1 VFRKLTLLL
10 SLVFTFAF
18 SSTTLAVAQDLP
30 AFNPADME
38 GVESGYGRMYM
49 VDLEMLLS
57 SPEAVEDMAA
67 DTPLVGMIGIFTF
80 EDDDAARSN
89 LEPLGDSLT
98 EQANDE
104 GATLE
109 KEGIDLGDE
118 GYAYTG
124 ELPVDESGAMNG
136 AIFFVQQDEHIYFVM
151 VLGGEQPADLG
162 QEWAEY
168 VLDGEIGD
176 DAVELSEDGTSTGGV
191 FDAMPTADDEDL
203 LNGMLPVSD
212 SDLLEDGF

>member
-18 SSTTLAVAQDLP
+18 STAALAQDIP
-30 AFNPADME
+30 AFDPAEME

-49 VDLEMLLS
+49 VDWEMLLA
-57 SPEAVEDMAA
+57 SPDAVEDMAA
-67 DTPLVGMIGIFTF
+67 DAPLVGMIGIFTF
-80 EDDDAARSN
+80 EDDDAAQSN

-109 KEGIDLGDE
+109 KEEVDLGDE
-118 GYAYTG
+118 GYAYVG
-124 ELPVDESGAMNG
+124 ELPVDESESMNG
-136 AIFFVQQDEHIYFVM
+136 AIIFVQQDEYIYFVM
-151 VLGGEQPADLG
+151 ILGGEEPVDMG
-162 QEWAEY
+162 QEWTEY

-191 FDAMPTADDEDL
+191 FDAMPTAEDEDL
-203 LNGMLPVSD
+203 LGGMLPVSD